1 MKAAVVHALNDIR
14 IENVPT
20 PCPDT
25 DEILV
30 KVRAAGVCSTDVK
43 QLGGQSLPRH
53 LPTILGH
60 EVAGTI
66 AEVGAAVTDWTV
78 GQRVAV
84 YPIAA
89 CGTCFYCQVNRH
101 SLCEREFGLGH
112 GINGAFAEYLKVPRQ
127 ILALNG
133 VVDIGDMPYETA
145 VLIEPL
151 SCVLAAARLCGTR
164 PDDTVAVVGCGP
176 MGQLHVYANK
186 KLGARVLALDMKEER
201 LAAAQA
207 LGADMIFNPLHG
219 DARQAIH
226 AVTEQR
232 GADIL
237 IVAVGLV
244 EAVESALP
252 YVRNGGV
259 VNVFGGTPRGHMLT
273 LDPRWLH
280 YGEIMLTGTFGSSV
294 QDFHAAHAWLQ
305 TEPEALNTLLSHRC
319 ALDDMMAAV
328 ALVREG
334 VGTKTVVV
342 M

>member
-14 IENVPT
+14 IEDVAMPR
-20 PCPDT
+20 PEP

-30 KVRAAGVCSTDVK
+30 KVGAAGVCSTDVK
-43 QLGGQSLPRH
+43 QLGGLSPPRRI
-53 LPTILGH
+53 PAILGH

-66 AEVGAAVTDWTV
+66 VEVGAAVREWTP

-89 CGTCFYCQVNRH
+89 CGACFYCQAGRH
-101 SLCEREFGLGH
+101 SLCEQEFGLGH
-112 GINGAFAEYLKVPRQ
+112 GADGAFAEYLRVPRQ
-127 ILALNG
+127 ILALGG
-133 VVDIGDMPYETA
+133 VVDIGDMPYEVG

-151 SCVLAAARLCGTR
+151 SCVISAARLCGTR
-164 PDDTVAVVGCGP
+164 AGDTVAVVGCGP
-176 MGQLHVYANK
+176 MGQLHVYASK

-201 LAAAQA
+201 LAAARN
-207 LGADMIFNPLHG
+207 LGADLTLNPQHC
-219 DARQAIH
+219 DARQAIRD
-226 AVTEQR
+226 VTGQR

-244 EAVESALP
+244 EAVEASLP

-259 VNVFGGTPRGHMLT
+259 VNVFGGTPQGHMMT

-280 YGEIMLTGTFGSSV
+280 YGEIVLTGTFGSAV
-294 QDFHAAHAWLQ
+294 ADFHQAHTWLQ
-305 TEPEALNTLLSHRC
+305 ADSDSVLAILSHRC
-319 ALDDMMAAV
+319 TLDDIVAAV
-328 ALVREG
+328 QLVKEG
-334 VGTKTVVV
+334 SGTKTVVI